1 VCRPETGYAPTCV
14 CSARRGSE
22 YAKERDGKM
31 ITEQK
36 ERCLRGNTVT
46 ERANRRISNRQI
58 PELESYLTSA
68 ISIAESSLIAKICDF
83 RRSHFSA
90 STVAPSLN
98 SNRLCCRLEFATT
111 HCKQTIATISNW
123 RKTAA
128 FAFLQNS
135 SPLATR
141 RRSCYS
147 ESAIL
152 PQHLSVLPK
161 QTERLARRFQFA
173 PRFLLVRR
181 LRRNF
186 HGYRSNPQ
194 GL

>member
-1 VCRPETGYAPTCV
+1 MI
-14 CSARRGSE
+14 
-22 YAKERDGKM
+22 AKERGRRL
-31 ITEQK
+31 K
-36 ERCLRGNTVT
+36 ENVVTNRAHRC
-46 ERANRRISNRQI
+46 ISNRQI
-58 PELESYLTSA
+58 QELESYLTSA
-68 ISIAESSLIAKICDF
+68 ISIAEPFLIAQNFDF
-83 RRSHFSA
+83 RGYDFSV
-90 STVAPSLN
+90 STVAPSVN

>member
-1 VCRPETGYAPTCV
+1 MGRRVPVLRAT
-14 CSARRGSE
+14 ARCTQRRSE
-22 YAKERDGKM
+22 SPQGGPDGKM
-31 ITEQK
+31 IMEQK
-36 ERCLRGNTVT
+36 VRCLKGNTVT

-68 ISIAESSLIAKICDF
+68 ISVAKPFLIAKLCDF
-83 RRSHFSA
+83 RRSHFST
-90 STVAPSLN
+90 STVAPSMN
-98 SNRLCCRLEFATT
+98 SNR
-111 HCKQTIATISNW
+111 
-123 RKTAA
+123 RKAA
-128 FAFLQNS
+128 SFAFRQNS

-152 PQHLSVLPK
+152 PQHLTVLPE